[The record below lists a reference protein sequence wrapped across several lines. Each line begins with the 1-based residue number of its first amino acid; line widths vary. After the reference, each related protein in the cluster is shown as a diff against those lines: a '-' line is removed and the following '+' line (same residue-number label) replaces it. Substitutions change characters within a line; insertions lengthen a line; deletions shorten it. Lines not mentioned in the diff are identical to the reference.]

1 MKMINIAKSA
11 DILTVKL
18 NSALA
23 EPNTYNS
30 IEFQNYSKA
39 ILSCLRHCE
48 DLLISLILKILMHW
62 LVVSSAS
69 SPWDTRSDNAIL
81 VKGQETP
88 PIINKE

>member
-39 ILSCLRHCE
+39 ILSCH
-48 DLLISLILKILMHW
+48 
-62 LVVSSAS
+62 
-69 SPWDTRSDNAIL
+69 
-81 VKGQETP
+81 ETL
-88 PIINKE
+88 